1 MNIAA
6 IATAPGTGGIAVIR
20 VSGPDAFTITDSIFR
35 ARNPKR
41 TIATAEAY
49 TMLFGNIVNEITDN
63 RAQSTDNQTHS
74 SFLIPHSSFLID
86 EVVVAIFRAPHSFT
100 GENTVE
106 ISCHGSIYIQQEI
119 LRLLISAGAR
129 MAGPGEFTQ
138 RAFLNGRLDLSQA
151 EAVADLI
158 NAQSAAAHTI
168 ALNQMRGNFSSKLEE
183 LRRQLLHFVSLLE
196 LELDFGDHDDL
207 EFADRTELNAVAEA
221 IRSQL
226 SHLQQT
232 FSQGNA
238 IKNGIPVAIVGET
251 NAGKSTLL
259 NLLVGD
265 NRAIVSDIHGT
276 TRDVIE
282 DTVNINGLT
291 FRFIDTAGIR
301 QTSDII
307 ENMGIER
314 TYEMIERAQII
325 LWVVDST
332 NVTEHIEWL
341 AERIMRRTEGK
352 RLIILLNKVDRL
364 NNEELITLRDWFE
377 PYCPSEKSVKS
388 DERLFSEAKN
398 SESLNLDGKKSFQSV
413 SSVGKNLNPDGD
425 CRPLTVDCRQNTIL
439 EISAKQSI
447 NTNQLTQLLYESAQM
462 PDLSAGDIIISN
474 LRHYEALTHALDSIV
489 RVIEGLQANI
499 PADFVAQDIRQ
510 ALFHLAE
517 ITGGEITTDEVL
529 GNIFAHFCI
538 GK

>member
-20 VSGPDAFTITDSIFR
+20 LSGPDAFTITDKIFR
-35 ARNPKR
+35 ARNRNK
-41 TIATAEAY
+41 TVSTAEAY
-49 TMLFGNIVNEITDN
+49 TMLFGYIVDEITDN
-63 RAQSTDNQTHS
+63 RVQSTDNQTHS

-86 EVVVAIFRAPHSFT
+86 EVVISVFRAPHSFT

-106 ISCHGSIYIQQEI
+106 ISCHGSVYIQQEI
-119 LRLLISAGAR
+119 LRLLIKAGAR

-168 ALNQMRGNFSSKLEE
+168 ALNQMRGGFSSRLEE
-183 LRRQLLHFVSLLE
+183 LRQQLLHFVSLLE

-207 EFADRTELNAVAEA
+207 EFADRTELNNVADA

-226 SHLQQT
+226 LRLQQT

-341 AERIMRRTEGK
+341 AERIMRRTADK

-364 NNEELITLRDWFE
+364 NAEELTTLREWFE
-377 PYCPSEKSVKS
+377 PYCPQSRDARLVRPSEKSVKS

-398 SESLNLDGKKSFQSV
+398 SESLN
-413 SSVGKNLNPDGD
+413 PDGD
-425 CRPLTVDCRQNTIL
+425 CRPLTVDCRQNTTQII
-439 EISAKQSI
+439 EISAKQNI
-447 NTNQLTQLLYESAQM
+447 NTDQLTYLLYQSAQM

-474 LRHYEALTHALDSIV
+474 LRHYEALTHALDSID
-489 RVIEGLQANI
+489 RVIEGLQMNI

>member
-20 VSGPDAFTITDSIFR
+20 LSGPDAFTITDRIFR
-35 ARNPKR
+35 ARNRNK
-41 TIATAEAY
+41 TASTTEAY
-49 TMLFGNIVNEITDN
+49 TMLFGTIVDYNGQQTTDN
-63 RAQSTDNQTHS
+63 RQQTIDYKEELNPNGDYRLSTVDCRHD
-74 SFLIPHSSFLID
+74 IVD
-86 EVVVAIFRAPHSFT
+86 EVVISIFRAPHSFT

-119 LRLLISAGAR
+119 LRLLIKAGAR

-168 ALNQMRGNFSSKLEE
+168 ALNQMRGGFSSRLEE
-183 LRRQLLHFVSLLE
+183 LRQQLLHFVSLLE

-207 EFADRTELNAVAEA
+207 EFADRTELNNVADA

-226 SHLQQT
+226 LRLQQT

-364 NNEELITLRDWFE
+364 NDEELTTLRQWFE
-377 PYCPSEKSVKS
+377 PYKTTVNRQSPN
-388 DERLFSEAKN
+388 EAN
-398 SESLNLDGKKSFQSV
+398 S
-413 SSVGKNLNPDGD
+413 
-425 CRPLTVDCRQNTIL
+425 NTTPQII

-474 LRHYEALTHALDSIV
+474 LRHYEALTHALKSID
-489 RVIEGLQANI
+489 RVIDGLQMNI
-499 PADFVAQDIRQ
+499 PADFVAQDIRE